1 MGGTDALVVAFANR
15 CYQYQLLRLVF
26 GSEPNRELLSI
37 AASEPTRLSFSFTA
51 EAGQAQTDVVA
62 SAQGSS
68 LSFLSDLEARL
79 AADPE
84 GVLDELR
91 DEYTRLLLGPE
102 ALPAPPWESVYR
114 TKDRILFAPET
125 LEVRRVYV
133 EHGFLPKGYPHEA
146 DDHLALEL
154 DFMYHLADQA
164 QASYQ
169 EGDLARTHASLTAQ
183 QAFLKD
189 HLLVWI
195 DRFASDIQQAGAQR
209 FYPQMALC
217 AARLLHEDAA
227 TLVWLLEGL
236 EG

>member
-1 MGGTDALVVAFANR
+1 MGGSDALVVTFANR
-15 CYQYQLLRLVF
+15 CYQYQLLRLIF
-26 GSEPNRELLSI
+26 GSEPNRELISI
-37 AASEPTRLSFSFTA
+37 AASEPTRLSLAFSA
-51 EAGQAQTDVVA
+51 EAGQAQTDVAA
-62 SAQGSS
+62 SPQAPS
-68 LSFLSDLEARL
+68 LSFLNDLETRL
-79 AADPE
+79 AADPD
-84 GVLDELR
+84 GVIDGLR

-114 TKDRILFAPET
+114 TKDRVLFAPET

-154 DFMYHLADQA
+154 DFMYHLAEQA

-169 EGDLARTHASLTAQ
+169 EGDLAKTRTSLAAQ

-189 HLLVWI
+189 HLLRWI
-195 DRFASDIQQAGAQR
+195 DRFATDIQQAGAQR
-209 FYPQMALC
+209 FYPQMALT

-227 TLVWLLEGL
+227 TLAWLLEGL